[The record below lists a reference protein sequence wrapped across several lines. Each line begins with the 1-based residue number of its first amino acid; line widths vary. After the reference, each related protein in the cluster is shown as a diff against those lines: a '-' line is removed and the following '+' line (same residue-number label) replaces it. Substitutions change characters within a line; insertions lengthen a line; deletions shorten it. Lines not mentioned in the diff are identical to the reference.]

1 MTSSQGRQWVV
12 GYGRY
17 HIISDSLTQ
26 KSQETILTPRTTRS
40 MVKIMKQEHE
50 VNNTRPLSLVK
61 PFSSDFIELSDSSSN
76 DNLTPHFLS
85 MILPNLISQSSSL

>member
-12 GYGRY
+12 GCGRY

-26 KSQETILTPRTTRS
+26 NSQETILTPRTTRS
-40 MVKIMKQEHE
+40 MVKIMKQEHD
-50 VNNTRPLSLVK
+50 NNTRPLSLVK